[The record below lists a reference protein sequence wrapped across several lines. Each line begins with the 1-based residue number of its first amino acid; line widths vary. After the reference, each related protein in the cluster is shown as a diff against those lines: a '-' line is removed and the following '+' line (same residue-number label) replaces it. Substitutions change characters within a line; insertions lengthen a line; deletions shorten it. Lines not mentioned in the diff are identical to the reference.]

1 VNATIAIVVFIIV
14 YALILT
20 EKVHR
25 AIAALLGGMLLILLG
40 VLAQEKAIEHID
52 WNTLGLLVGMM
63 IVVGITRRTGIFEY
77 LGLKA
82 VRVAKGEPIRILIAL
97 ATVTALLSALLDNV
111 TTVLLIVPIVFSITD
126 KLDLDP
132 MPFLVSIIFSSNIG
146 GTATLIGD
154 PPNIMIGSQTH
165 LGFMD
170 FAVNLVPV
178 SIIIHVATMVVF
190 YVLYRRKL
198 KVTDDLKAELLKIDP
213 IQAIKDYALLKKSM
227 FVLTLILV
235 GFFVHQS
242 LHLESA
248 TIALS
253 GAVLLMFITK
263 EDPEE
268 VLLTVEWPTI
278 FFFIGLFI
286 VVGGLI
292 ETGLIDSMAQWA
304 MTATAGNFTLTGM
317 LILWFSAIASAFV
330 DNIPFVATMIPLI
343 HQMGSLGGISQ
354 TGLEPLW
361 WALSL
366 GACLGGNGTLIG
378 ASANVIVAGMAEK
391 NGVHIGF
398 VSFMKLAFPLMLLS
412 IVISMFYLLA
422 FYKKVLLNGQLNLS
436 LIQ

>member
-1 VNATIAIVVFIIV
+1 MQAYIAIIVFLIV
-14 YALILT
+14 YALILS

-25 AIAALLGGMLLILLG
+25 AIAALLGGMALILLG
-40 VLAQEKAIEHID
+40 VLSQETAIHHID

-63 IVVGITRRTGIFEY
+63 IVVGITRRTGVFEY

-82 VRVAKGEPIRILIAL
+82 VRVAKGEPILILIAL
-97 ATVTALLSALLDNV
+97 STVTAMLSALLDNV

-126 KLDLDP
+126 KLNLNP
-132 MPFLVSIIFSSNIG
+132 MPFLISIIFSSNVG

-165 LGFMD
+165 LGFVD

-178 SIIIHVATMVVF
+178 VLIIHITTMAVF
-190 YVLYRRKL
+190 YFLYRRKL
-198 KVTDDLKAELLKIDP
+198 QVSDELKAELMKIDP
-213 IQAIKDYALLKKSM
+213 ILAIKDYVLLKQSLS
-227 FVLTLILV
+227 VLALILI
-235 GFFVHQS
+235 GFFLHQS

-292 ETGLIDSMAQWA
+292 ETGLINSLAQWA
-304 MTATAGNFTLTGM
+304 IKATEGNFTLTGM

-343 HQMGSLGGISQ
+343 HEMGSLGGISPSE
-354 TGLEPLW
+354 LEPLW

-378 ASANVIVAGMAEK
+378 ASANVIVAGMSEK

-398 VSFMKLAFPLMLLS
+398 IPFMKTAFPIMLLS
-412 IVISMFYLLA
+412 IFISMLYLLA
-422 FYKKVLLNGQLNLS
+422 FYF
-436 LIQ
+436 

>member
-1 VNATIAIVVFIIV
+1 MQAAIAIIVFLIV
-14 YALILT
+14 YALILS

-25 AIAALLGGMLLILLG
+25 AIAALLGGMVLILLG
-40 VLAQEKAIEHID
+40 VLAQEQAIEHID

-63 IVVGITRRTGIFEY
+63 IVVGITRRTGVFEY
-77 LGLKA
+77 LGLRA
-82 VRVAKGEPIRILIAL
+82 VRVAKGEPILILIAL
-97 ATVTALLSALLDNV
+97 STVTAILSALLDNV
-111 TTVLLIVPIVFSITD
+111 TTVLLIVPIIFSVTD

-132 MPFLVSIIFSSNIG
+132 MPFLISIIFSSNVG

-178 SIIIHVATMVVF
+178 VVVIHILTMAIF
-190 YVLYRRKL
+190 YFLYRRKL
-198 KVTDDLKAELLKIDP
+198 QVSDVLKAEIIQVDP
-213 IQAIKDYALLKKSM
+213 ILAIKDYSLLKKSLS
-227 FVLTLILV
+227 VLLLILI
-235 GFFVHQS
+235 GFFSHQA

-263 EDPEE
+263 EEPEDI
-268 VLLTVEWPTI
+268 LLAVEWPTI

-304 MTATAGNFTLTGM
+304 FTETEGNFTLTGM

-330 DNIPFVATMIPLI
+330 DNIPFAATMIPLI
-343 HQMGSLGGISQ
+343 HQIGTLGGISP
-354 TGLEPLW
+354 TELEPLW
-361 WALSL
+361 WSLSL

-378 ASANVIVAGMAEK
+378 ASANVIVAGLAEK

-398 VSFMKLAFPLMLLS
+398 ITFMKTAFPLMLLS
-412 IVISMFYLLA
+412 IFIAMLYLLI
-422 FYKKVLLNGQLNLS
+422 FYF
-436 LIQ
+436 